1 VSTLARPGRPRG
13 TGASAGRWRR
23 VVVEVVVVLV
33 VFAVLGAAAGYLW
46 TRVWSLPEGVVQDR
60 QWFYLDFPTYGR
72 IFSATATYVVIGALS
87 GLVLGV
93 VAAFACRSPEL
104 VVLAAVALGS
114 VLAAV
119 VAHRVGVVRSPV
131 NPQLLALV
139 VDDGSELRGRL
150 TMPGRSPYVAWPLGA
165 LLGLGVTYLM
175 GGAVH
180 VGVEG
185 TRSIDERLDDRD

>member
-1 VSTLARPGRPRG
+1 MSTLARPGRVRG
-13 TGASAGRWRR
+13 TGPSARRWRR
-23 VVVEVVVVLV
+23 VAVEVVVVLA

-46 TRVWSLPEGVVQDR
+46 TRVWSLPEGVVQGG
-60 QWFYLDFPTYGR
+60 QWFYLDFPTFGR
-72 IFSATATYVVIGALS
+72 IFSATGTYVVIGALG

-114 VLAAV
+114 VLAAYL
-119 VAHRVGVVRSPV
+119 AHQVGVVRSPT

-139 VDDGSELRGRL
+139 VDDGTELPGRL
-150 TMPGRSPYVAWPLGA
+150 TMPGHSPYVAWPLGA

-175 GGAVH
+175 GGA
-180 VGVEG
+180 GA
-185 TRSIDERLDDRD
+185 RPFDERPDDRD